1 MNALHPTRG
10 AAHLPWAVHKIGKV
24 DAGRVPYQ
32 NARDLLGASDTW
44 QPPGSAWIRVMKPLR
59 AGAIGG
65 YGVSCPVC
73 RNYAWHGA
81 YQQPIA
87 DALGAAH
94 HPACTT
100 LQDKSG
106 GAAGQL
112 LPGSRT
118 TARHAI
124 PLHAMPFGQ
133 LGTSMGELARAQRM
147 EAGAASSSSSSSSGL
162 GWGALAVIGGI
173 GALVLF
179 GDKWLKARGG

>member
-1 MNALHPTRG
+1 GKRRRTLSPGPRG

-24 DAGRVPYQ
+24 EAGRVPYQ

-59 AGAIGG
+59 GNEAGLMAASR
-65 YGVSCPVC
+65 VTCPVC
-73 RNYAWHGA
+73 RNYAWSA
-81 YQQPIA
+81 TMTPTA

-112 LPGSRT
+112 LPGSRM
-118 TARHAI
+118 TARV
-124 PLHAMPFGQ
+124 
-133 LGTSMGELARAQRM
+133 GTSMGELAR
-147 EAGAASSSSSSSSGL
+147 
-162 GWGALAVIGGI
+162 
-173 GALVLF
+173 
-179 GDKWLKARGG
+179 